1 MDFERFEKLA
11 RTDPTILL
19 TALEMLLEKGRLMVK
34 YQDIYGLTKGYAS
47 DLGKIYSAE
56 KLHEIVSICKEL
68 ADLETNALVDYIH
81 RSNLETSDP
90 DADKEGICPICGDS
104 LEYGADKST
113 GDGGVITWTCSNC
126 GAAGEEHYKKIFDKH
141 SNVFDGEGCPF
152 PPSAR

>member
-1 MDFERFEKLA
+1 MKFDEFNKLVHKN
-11 RTDPTILL
+11 RMILL
-19 TALEMLLEKGRLMVK
+19 IAIDLLMQNGRRFVQDTETSELISAMKNTAKNLFAEYMLKETV
-34 YQDIYGLTKGYAS
+34 
-47 DLGKIYSAE
+47 
-56 KLHEIVSICKEL
+56 EIAKEL
-68 ADLETNALVDYIH
+68 APLRTC
-81 RSNLETSDP
+81 DP
-90 DADKEGICPICGDS
+90 ESGICPICGDS

>member
-1 MDFERFEKLA
+1 MGSHTGAFYREIPILDAARRCGLVLNNRTLERE
-11 RTDPTILL
+11 
-19 TALEMLLEKGRLMVK
+19 EVE
-34 YQDIYGLTKGYAS
+34 AS
-47 DLGKIYSAE
+47 
-56 KLHEIVSICKEL
+56 
-68 ADLETNALVDYIH
+68 
-81 RSNLETSDP
+81 
-90 DADKEGICPICGDS
+90 CPFCGDS